1 MNKIALIAVFLLPCL
16 PSLIMGIESQKAH
29 DKERKIE
36 LLEPRF
42 ERWCL
47 ANGIGYYNLSTKEL
61 DIIWNDQWSET
72 DDFCAAVDSVD
83 SVLNVTNNILNN
95 P

>member
-1 MNKIALIAVFLLPCL
+1 MNKIALIAAFLLPCL

-72 DDFCAAVDSVD
+72 DDFCEAVDSIERVIEKEK
-83 SVLNVTNNILNN
+83 TY
-95 P
+95 